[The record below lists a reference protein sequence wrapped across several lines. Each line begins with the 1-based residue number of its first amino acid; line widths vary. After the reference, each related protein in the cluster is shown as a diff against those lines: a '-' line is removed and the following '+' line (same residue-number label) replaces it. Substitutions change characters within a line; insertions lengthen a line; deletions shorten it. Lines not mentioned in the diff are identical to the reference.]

1 MIKAPVIMPLDTPKT
16 TDIILPVKSLLDK
29 ETFKSLHFISIWP
42 MSHLFI
48 ISFLVTISSWNSKV
62 SIKIN
67 KTITNNV
74 QKSKVIRPLVLIDK
88 NKKIKTKRE
97 YTNNI
102 IVFFN

>member
-1 MIKAPVIMPLDTPKT
+1 
-16 TDIILPVKSLLDK
+16 
-29 ETFKSLHFISIWP
+29 

-74 QKSKVIRPLVLIDK
+74 QKSKAIRPLVLIDK

-102 IVFFN
+102 IVFLIKLHLKLAVSFITHPLT

>member
-1 MIKAPVIMPLDTPKT
+1 
-16 TDIILPVKSLLDK
+16 
-29 ETFKSLHFISIWP
+29 

-102 IVFFN
+102 IVFLIKLHLKLAVSLITHPLT

>member
-1 MIKAPVIMPLDTPKT
+1 
-16 TDIILPVKSLLDK
+16 
-29 ETFKSLHFISIWP
+29 

-102 IVFFN
+102 IVFLIKLHLKLAVSFITHPLT